1 MKTLYTV
8 TDLSIQFNNELV
20 TAKRELENAEDAVD
34 AAYAKYVEA
43 ESNAN
48 ISEEDFD
55 IACDLY
61 ESASDKK
68 SWIETKRDSLVII
81 NHLLKQ
87 LEEEIENL
95 EYAERELTSR
105 H

>member
-8 TDLSIQFNNELV
+8 TDLSIQFSNELV
-20 TAKRELENAEDAVD
+20 TAKRELENAEDAED
-34 AAYAKYVEA
+34 AAYVKYVEA
-43 ESNAN
+43 ESNVN
-48 ISEEDFD
+48 ISKEDFD
-55 IACDLY
+55 MAYDLY

-68 SWIETKRDSLVII
+68 SWIEAKRDSLVII

>member
-1 MKTLYTV
+1 MKTMYTI
-8 TDLSIQFNNELV
+8 TDLSIQFSNELA
-20 TAKRELENAEDAVD
+20 TSKRELENAEDAVD

-43 ESNAN
+43 ESK
-48 ISEEDFD
+48 SEEDFNA
-55 IACDLY
+55 ACDLY

-68 SWIETKRDSLVII
+68 SWIEAKRDSLVII

-87 LEEEIENL
+87 LEEEIGNL
-95 EYAERELTSR
+95 EYAEQELVSR

>member
-55 IACDLY
+55 MAYDLY

-68 SWIETKRDSLVII
+68 SWIEAKRDSLVII

-95 EYAERELTSR
+95 EYAERELVSR

>member
-1 MKTLYTV
+1 MKAMYTI
-8 TDLSIQFNNELV
+8 TDLSIQFSNELA
-20 TAKRELENAEDAVD
+20 TARRELENAEDAVD

-43 ESNAN
+43 ESK
-48 ISEEDFD
+48 SKEDFD
-55 IACDLY
+55 MACDLY
-61 ESASDKK
+61 ELASDKK

-95 EYAERELTSR
+95 EYAERELTIR